1 MVRGIQEL
9 RKESVYWKRNSGNN
23 AGNCVIE
30 ATVEPQ
36 LTASS
41 HNCHPSTTATFLAD
55 SPFIDSC
62 LKPLYNGHF
71 LLSDP
76 KGGRCGDNGSTVFP
90 GSERQFEIPISFLKI
105 SNSMTIQGRFT
116 WREEDP
122 STRKILKYGEK
133 TFSLITCRNFGP
145 CGAQKDKGL
154 KMTGDNNKNAIW
166 ALLLSFIGVKKH
178 FLEELS
184 QL

>member
-1 MVRGIQEL
+1 MEKEL
-9 RKESVYWKRNSGNN
+9 RSGNN
-23 AGNCVIE
+23 AGNCVVE

-55 SPFIDSC
+55 SPYIDSC

-76 KGGRCGDNGSTVFP
+76 KGGRCGDNGTTVFP
-90 GSERQFEIPISFLKI
+90 GSERQFEISISLLKI
-105 SNSMTIQGRFT
+105 SNSVTSQGRFT

-122 STRKILKYGEK
+122 STRKILKYVRRNNVFVDYLQK
-133 TFSLITCRNFGP
+133 NFGP
-145 CGAQKDKGL
+145 CGAQEYKGL
-154 KMTGDNNKNAIW
+154 KMAGDNNKNAIW
-166 ALLLSFIGVKKH
+166 ALLLSVIGVKKH

>member
-1 MVRGIQEL
+1 MGCLLDIVRGIQEL

-55 SPFIDSC
+55 SRFIDSC

-76 KGGRCGDNGSTVFP
+76 KGGRCGDNGTTVFP
-90 GSERQFEIPISFLKI
+90 GSERQFEISISFLKI
-105 SNSMTIQGRFT
+105 SNSG
-116 WREEDP
+116 REEDP
-122 STRKILKYGEK
+122 STRKILKYGEI

-145 CGAQKDKGL
+145 CGAQEYKGL
-154 KMTGDNNKNAIW
+154 KMAGDNNKNAIW
-166 ALLLSFIGVKKH
+166 ALLPSVIGVKRH
-178 FLEELS
+178 FLAELS